1 LSKIKLQDL
10 IKILNADVVK
20 YNSCI
25 EMNFCIDN
33 DIMYDDCWLGKMPNG
48 DNPGGAVYWYGLV
61 PDGSQAYEYT
71 ELEDFIGAEVFSGKS
86 MHDVIEKVA
95 WYSIDGCSIEERL
108 PDYLDGYEE
117 SPKPSAPI
125 DINK

>member
-1 LSKIKLQDL
+1 MSKIKLQDL
-10 IKILNADVVK
+10 IKILNNDVVK

-33 DIMYDDCWLGKMPNG
+33 DIVYDDCWLGKMPDR
-48 DNPGGAVYWYGLV
+48 DNPRKTVHWYGLI

-71 ELEDFIGAEVFSGKS
+71 KLEDIINAKVFNGKS
-86 MHDVIEKVA
+86 MCDVIEKVT
-95 WYSIDGCSIEERL
+95 WYSLDGCSIEERL

-117 SPKPSAPI
+117 SPEKSAT
-125 DINK
+125 INTK